1 MITFFRNRIPQPT
14 QRSEYMWAKLRFCR
28 TIRVKTFFRLI
39 FFVLTAVFV
48 IWLSSV
54 TKTTWLGI
62 EKDHGLARNTCF
74 GHHVHV
80 KNSCKSPKLSLKIST
95 GVTGAL
101 FQHLLRW
108 RWRFV
113 PLSLFVSDQTDDQ
126 VNSLKAIFPSGS
138 VSSSYVLRDLTAVC
152 LCRQCGCEPGA
163 SRQDLGGS
171 HRSRR
176 SDGDAGGTR

>member
-1 MITFFRNRIPQPT
+1 M
-14 QRSEYMWAKLRFCR
+14 
-28 TIRVKTFFRLI
+28 
-39 FFVLTAVFV
+39 
-48 IWLSSV
+48 
-54 TKTTWLGI
+54 
-62 EKDHGLARNTCF
+62 
-74 GHHVHV
+74 
-80 KNSCKSPKLSLKIST
+80 
-95 GVTGAL
+95 
-101 FQHLLRW
+101 
-108 RWRFV
+108 

-126 VNSLKAIFPSGS
+126 VNSLKALIFPSGT